1 MSSLGG
7 NPFPNK
13 SIESE
18 DVYISIGSFRTK
30 KMVTLKPYVE
40 SFSISIDKKTEQYK
54 TSEYSPYKDVIDK
67 ETSMSVSLSLNVVAS
82 DADEAELN
90 LKKINELQDMING
103 PIAEASAL
111 IVHFANLINACKTYK
126 TAANGYVTTKN
137 ITNFAAL
144 KKHGVAC
151 ICDEVSYDPDL
162 EKGMIRLSN
171 GQYVAKYLK
180 LSLNLKYVFQELMAS
195 DNTSYGD
202 FFFMNSYTT
211 NGMHVP
217 NDRPNFPLGIASKN
231 SYEPTKDS
239 RYIKQNDYAKNL
251 NKDAKTWIFIGNNID
266 EENMAKQV
274 GEIQSKLEAL
284 YDSLTD
290 ADRLTIVAGENNI
303 YYDNETGFKLKRFV
317 FFDPYIESFKKL
329 VKVENKSGDQTS
341 LEPFKTT
348 YQSTV
353 FQDIVYEL
361 VFNCPSEDYR
371 HGILNL
377 SKIQTLIRLFATR
390 SELKNPGFIAN
401 GNDLAYTFKQGNSSE
416 SFSNVCI
423 PSFIQKIGTNPKSPS
438 SSYQSSLKVNI
449 VELKIDI
456 DVNDG
461 LINNIGFLVPKNYKI
476 TLKMI
481 PFKGE
486 QNAHLPS
493 TTVNTN
499 TGTSETTE
507 AAETSTNGGTTT
519 KSFPPTQTGT
529 EESQTKAIDSKPDEP
544 ATPSNTWTLVPDEDP
559 I

>member
-13 SIESE
+13 SIESQ
-18 DVYISIGSFRTK
+18 DIYISIGSFRTK

-40 SFSISIDKKTEQYK
+40 SFSMSIDKKTEQYK
-54 TSEYSPYKDVIDK
+54 TNEYSPYKDVIDK

-82 DADEAELN
+82 DPDEAELN

-103 PIAEASAL
+103 PAGEASAL

-180 LSLNLKYVFQELMAS
+180 LSLNLKYVFQKLMAS

-251 NKDAKTWIFIGNNID
+251 NKDANTWIFIGNNID
-266 EENMAKQV
+266 TENIQEQM
-274 GEIQSKLEAL
+274 GEISASLDLITTEDELEFRA
-284 YDSLTD
+284 
-290 ADRLTIVAGENNI
+290 AENNI
-303 YYDNETGFKLKRFV
+303 YYDSDIGYKLKRFV

-377 SKIQTLIRLFATR
+377 SKIQTLVRLFATR

-401 GNDLAYTFKQGNSSE
+401 GNNLAYTFKQGQASE

-423 PSFIQKIGTNPKSPS
+423 PSFIQKIGTNPSTPAK
-438 SSYQSSLKVNI
+438 SYQSSLRVNI

-461 LINNIGFLVPKNYKI
+461 LINNSGFLVPKNYKI

-493 TTVNTN
+493 ATVNTN

-507 AAETSTNGGTTT
+507 APETSANEDTTT
-519 KSFPPTQTGT
+519 RDYPTSER
-529 EESQTKAIDSKPDEP
+529 EEGEPQTKAIDGEPDET
-544 ATPSNTWTLVPDEDP
+544 ATPSDTWALVPDEDP
-559 I
+559 L